1 MSLSSNAAPIT
12 PTKAS
17 LRLPTGRAIIAL
29 KRKFVGAVRRSNAA
43 RIPTFICIAA
53 FLAIVPSARAQ
64 TTPSNPSEPTNPYAS
79 QNAQQLANIL
89 GIFQLVDSASPTNA
103 QAPCSTAPTVEGL
116 SKRQEILERTVAA
129 SFAVDGVLAELASE
143 RARLDELS
151 TTLQARRD
159 RAVNLNSMAN
169 LVTGTGVG
177 IAVNAMQFSNS
188 TATIG
193 DGIGVASGAAS
204 TVLSLI
210 GMRLQRGPQTRVG
223 RIPNMLAPLFDKP
236 GSLNAYYPRSVLA
249 YLHSLPPGQGP
260 ESGSRLDQLIAEW
273 QQAGRLGPTGT
284 PQTEQQI
291 ARLTSSM
298 GDNTKLSIDDI
309 SDRTAML
316 ADVTGRVGLMKRDLA
331 EILLSVVQGTKCA
344 P

>member
-1 MSLSSNAAPIT
+1 M
-12 PTKAS
+12 
-17 LRLPTGRAIIAL
+17 
-29 KRKFVGAVRRSNAA
+29 
-43 RIPTFICIAA
+43 
-53 FLAIVPSARAQ
+53 
-64 TTPSNPSEPTNPYAS
+64 
-79 QNAQQLANIL
+79 
-89 GIFQLVDSASPTNA
+89 
-103 QAPCSTAPTVEGL
+103 
-116 SKRQEILERTVAA
+116 
-129 SFAVDGVLAELASE
+129 DGVLAELASE

-151 TTLQARRD
+151 TTLQTRRD
-159 RAVNLNSMAN
+159 RAVNLNSIAN

-204 TVLSLI
+204 TVLSVI
-210 GMRLQRGPQTRVG
+210 GMRLQRGPQSTVG

-236 GSLNAYYPRSVLA
+236 SSLNAYYPRSVLA
-249 YLHSLPPGQGP
+249 YLRSVPAGEGP

-273 QQAGRLGPTGT
+273 QQVGRLGPAGT

-331 EILLSVVQGTKCA
+331 EILLSVVQAKKCT